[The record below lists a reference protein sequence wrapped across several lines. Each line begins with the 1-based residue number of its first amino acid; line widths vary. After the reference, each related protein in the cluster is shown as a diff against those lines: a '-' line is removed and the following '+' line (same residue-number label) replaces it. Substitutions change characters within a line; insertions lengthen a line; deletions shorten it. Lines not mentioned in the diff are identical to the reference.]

1 MILKE
6 FEFIQ
11 CKDKNKKN
19 FIKKSTFEELEK
31 FILENEASANYLK
44 ITMKK
49 GFGKVLQA
57 QNFVG
62 LIQTKDG
69 TTIEILP
76 KLQKKSKEELKTL
89 LLKMLKTINNSPFKD
104 FNIAQLKD
112 SKMPLLEIFISMFL
126 DELDK
131 LIKRGIKSDY
141 IQKEENLKFL
151 KGKLNLKEQIKKNF
165 IHKERFFVEYD
176 EFMSDRIENR
186 IIKTTLK
193 YLYKKSKLNKNQK
206 RIREFLF
213 VFDEVKECKNIKIAF
228 NNIKL
233 NRQMEDYQNI
243 ILWAKIFLFGNSF
256 TPYKG
261 NSVAFALLF
270 DMNQLFE
277 SYVYHYLK
285 NKMKIKNIKAQDKT
299 HHLAYLN
306 GKDKKFQL
314 KPDIVVNNGKVIL
327 DTKWK
332 ILSEEKTHNGI
343 NQADM
348 YQLYAYGTKY
358 QNCKTLFLI
367 YPKENE
373 IESSYYKFFDNLK
386 LKICFFDFDGENEE
400 LKKEIL
406 F

>member
-1 MILKE
+1 M
-6 FEFIQ
+6 
-11 CKDKNKKN
+11 
-19 FIKKSTFEELEK
+19 
-31 FILENEASANYLK
+31 
-44 ITMKK
+44 
-49 GFGKVLQA
+49 
-57 QNFVG
+57 
-62 LIQTKDG
+62 
-69 TTIEILP
+69 
-76 KLQKKSKEELKTL
+76 
-89 LLKMLKTINNSPFKD
+89 
-104 FNIAQLKD
+104 AQLKD

-131 LIKRGIKSDY
+131 LIKSGIKSDY

-151 KGKLNLKEQIKKNF
+151 KGKLKLNEQLKKNF

-186 IIKTTLK
+186 IIKSTLK
-193 YLYKKSKLNKNQK
+193 YLYKNSKLNKNQK

-213 VFDEVKECKNIKIAF
+213 VFDEIKECKNIKIAF

-233 NRQMEDYQNI
+233 NRLMKDYQNI

-285 NKMKIKNIKAQDKT
+285 KRIKNIKAQDKT

-306 GKDKKFQL
+306 GKEKKFQL
-314 KPDIVVNNGKVIL
+314 KPDIAVDNGKIIL

-332 ILSEEKTHNGI
+332 ILNKEKTHNGI
-343 NQADM
+343 NQADI

-358 QNCKTLFLI
+358 QNCKKLFLV
-367 YPKENE
+367 YPKDNE
-373 IESSYYKFFDNLK
+373 IENSYYKFFDDLH
-386 LKICFFDFDGENEE
+386 LKIYFFDFDGENEE
-400 LKKEIL
+400 LKKEINSG
-406 F
+406 